1 MKLLHLADLH
11 FGKSVNGFSMLE
23 DQRYILGQIYSLIQT
38 EQIDGV
44 LMAGDIY
51 DRSIPGAEA
60 VTLFDDF
67 LTELKKLQV
76 AVFMISGNHDSAE
89 RLNFA
94 GRLLEKQHI
103 YMSCQMRESI
113 KKVTLYDEY
122 GPVNIYMLPFLKP
135 AAVRAFYDDDSI
147 HTFEDGVR
155 ACLNRTEVN
164 EKERNILITH
174 HFVVSGSEK
183 PEISDSEMLL
193 SVGGI
198 DEVSASCF
206 KAFDYTALGHIHRP
220 QRIGDD
226 CIRYAGSVLKYSFSE
241 AGTDKVLTVVDI
253 KEKGS
258 VNIRLFPL
266 VPKRDMRKIKGTLK
280 ALTDRDILTLA
291 DREDYIHATLTDKE
305 VLIDPM
311 NDLRSVY
318 PNVMQLVFERN
329 TLSASENTLTSQA
342 VRKPKIELFDE
353 FYEFVTGEAMNGD
366 ERQLMEEIIDE
377 AEKVNA

>member
-1 MKLLHLADLH
+1 MKFLHLADLH
-11 FGKSVNGFSMLE
+11 FGKSVSGFSMLE
-23 DQRYILGQIYSLIQT
+23 DQRYILEQIYSLIQK
-38 EQIDGV
+38 EHIDSV

-67 LTELKKLQV
+67 LTELKKLKV
-76 AVFMISGNHDSAE
+76 SVFMISGNHDSGE

-94 GRLLEKQHI
+94 GRLLEEQRI
-103 YMSCQMRESI
+103 YLSCQIRESI

-135 AAVRAFYDDDSI
+135 MTVRAFYGDDNI

-155 ACLNRTEVN
+155 ACLDHTKIDER
-164 EKERNILITH
+164 ERNLLMTH
-174 HFVVSGSEK
+174 HFVVSGGEK

-198 DEVSASCF
+198 DEVNASCF

-220 QRIGDD
+220 QRIGSDYV
-226 CIRYAGSVLKYSFSE
+226 RYAGSILKYSFSE
-241 AGTDKVLTVVDI
+241 AGTDKVLTVVEM

-258 VNIRLFPL
+258 INIQLFKL

-280 ALTDRDILTLA
+280 ALTDKDILAMA
-291 DREDYIHATLTDKE
+291 DREDYIHVTLTDKE
-305 VLIDPM
+305 TLLEPM

-318 PNVMQLVFERN
+318 PNIMQLVFERN
-329 TLSASENTLTSQA
+329 ALDTPENTLTPKA
-342 VRKPKIELFDE
+342 ARKPKIELFDE
-353 FYEFVTGEAMNGD
+353 FYEFVTGKAMSGD